1 MAATQKHGK
10 ILQLAKI
17 TVKEISDNIDTGDE
31 EDWELQYEQICELVK
46 KVGLSIDRTKDQ
58 MLDEDK
64 TLEEITSWSNAQ
76 KEELRAFRDLRATL
90 RNKISEKRREETDR
104 ELQREIEKQRIINE
118 ETVQARLREQ
128 REMEEASIRQIQRE
142 EEWITRK
149 LQLEKEAR
157 ELTAYKESLP
167 AKSAAQAVK
176 LQKYTITPF
185 SGDYKD
191 WIRFW
196 NQFEVEVDGS
206 SISDISKF
214 HYLLELTKGK
224 PREDILGLPHT
235 VEGYNEAK
243 RILQST
249 YGKDIKVHKAL
260 IKEIES
266 LHPITNVNKI
276 VNIHDFYNKLSRVV
290 RTLATMKKLDSAQ
303 STVYT
308 LMDKLGPVREIIAQ
322 GDDEWEEWKLE
333 QLTEN
338 LRKYVDR
345 NPMRSG
351 DEIKPDSVNRERF
364 RERDKLLLG
373 NNQNSR
379 RNDDKCV
386 YCGNNQHK
394 SSNCT
399 KVLSVASRREILKRN
414 KLCYNCTGSGHS
426 ASTCKSRNCLKCG
439 QKHHTSICEKQQSTM
454 PDQTS
459 LSEKNLSASNSE
471 TTTIHATVKAKVNG
485 QDVRIMIDTGASS
498 SYICSD
504 LVTKLSLRPTR
515 KETKCIEQMYGTV
528 TKRVEIYR
536 INVTSNAVEG
546 FSLDVDCINAEKP
559 VLTHL
564 PNPKITE
571 LKRKFQRLKRIQFSD
586 EDSSDQQLPVH
597 IIFGAAE
604 YQRIRSTEQPI
615 VGVNPD
621 TDPGAEFTMLG
632 WMLFGRQILESS
644 TAEKGFFVKSSQKD
658 FEQLCNVDVLGLTD
672 PPNNDSEFHEDFTQ
686 HLLKKEGG
694 YYETRLPWKADHPDL
709 PRNKELAM
717 ARLRSTTRRLEMTGK
732 LEDYHDVM
740 QEHIQEGII
749 EKIPQKP
756 SGETVHYIPHQA
768 VIREDAES
776 TKLRIVYDCSA
787 KQNPQLPSLN
797 DCLET
802 GPALQPL
809 LFDIILRNRMKRYC
823 ITGDIR
829 KAFLQIRI
837 NEQDRDAQRILWYDN
852 LKDRNIME
860 YRFTRVIF
868 GAGPSPY
875 ILGATLQK
883 HVLEYKEGYPETA
896 NALLKDTYVDDIQY
910 GGDSVE
916 ELTRFK
922 DQATEIMKEGG
933 FTLHKWHS
941 NVASMESTVVEK
953 GREEEDGVKQQTNSD
968 EKLRNT
974 SKILGIKWD
983 KEEDLLQMNFKSCFQ
998 SDQPVTKRKM
1008 LAVINGIFDLLG
1020 WVSPVSIT
1028 AKILFSE
1035 LCLEKVSW
1043 DENLPEDVQ
1052 RRWNLW
1058 IKGLKACPTIT
1069 IPRSIVNTKAGELSL
1084 HGFADAS
1091 KQAVCAAVYLMV
1103 TSPDGMVD
1111 TNLLVAKSRI
1121 SPKNTT
1127 IPRLELVAAHT
1138 LAKLLRHVTE
1148 TLSSFE
1154 IDDIHL
1160 WSDSTTTLFWLASKG
1175 TWSQYVR
1182 NRVKAIHDLGEWQ
1195 WHYVPT
1201 DQNPSDL
1208 GTRGVPPAKLDDFW
1222 FKGPQWL
1229 SDIHFWPIQ
1238 PEIAETEQAARE
1250 SLPRKKEQT
1259 LMVRENGNNDRH
1271 DWGNSL
1277 IQKFSYWKLLRV
1289 TALVKRF
1296 ADNCRVKEK
1305 RKGPITTEEISSAE
1319 TFWLRF
1325 AQENQELNSPMELRK
1340 DDMGVWRCFGRVP
1353 GYHPAFLP
1361 RKSLLSTRIIQHCH
1375 KATVHGGVQSTMVRV
1390 REQFW
1395 IPQLRQMVKAVCFKC
1410 NGCKKHRAKGM
1421 PSRGI
1426 AALPSFRAE
1435 FCEPFATT
1443 GVDFAGPLY
1452 YKANKKQIKKAYI
1465 VLFTCSSTRAV
1476 HLTLCKDMT
1485 TEEFKKTL
1493 KWFVARRG
1501 KPHLMVSDNAK
1512 TFAATKKWLE
1522 SLQNSEEING
1532 YLASQSIKWSFNL
1545 SRAPWWG
1552 GFFERLIGV
1561 MKSALSK
1568 VIGNALL
1575 SFTELEET
1583 LLDVE
1588 CFMNNR
1594 PLTYLGEEFDK
1605 QVITPNIML
1614 RGERATLLEDNV
1626 ETLEDQADVAK
1637 RLKYIKRCK
1646 EQLRK
1651 RWIGEYLRAL
1661 EERKRS
1667 HVSPDEN
1674 KLNTGRVVL
1683 IKDSTKNKG
1692 QWRIGRVEGE
1702 IVGRDGVVRGYK
1714 IRTGSGYVVERPL
1727 QLIADLEVGGD
1738 VQKEQED
1745 QGGSNLNPTAEEF
1758 VPQGRSR
1765 RGAKE
1770 AAMNRIV
1777 GVQLNEAEED

>member
-1 MAATQKHGK
+1 M
-10 ILQLAKI
+10 
-17 TVKEISDNIDTGDE
+17 
-31 EDWELQYEQICELVK
+31 
-46 KVGLSIDRTKDQ
+46 
-58 MLDEDK
+58 
-64 TLEEITSWSNAQ
+64 
-76 KEELRAFRDLRATL
+76 
-90 RNKISEKRREETDR
+90 
-104 ELQREIEKQRIINE
+104 
-118 ETVQARLREQ
+118 
-128 REMEEASIRQIQRE
+128 
-142 EEWITRK
+142 
-149 LQLEKEAR
+149 
-157 ELTAYKESLP
+157 
-167 AKSAAQAVK
+167 
-176 LQKYTITPF
+176 
-185 SGDYKD
+185 
-191 WIRFW
+191 
-196 NQFEVEVDGS
+196 
-206 SISDISKF
+206 
-214 HYLLELTKGK
+214 
-224 PREDILGLPHT
+224 
-235 VEGYNEAK
+235 
-243 RILQST
+243 
-249 YGKDIKVHKAL
+249 
-260 IKEIES
+260 
-266 LHPITNVNKI
+266 
-276 VNIHDFYNKLSRVV
+276 
-290 RTLATMKKLDSAQ
+290 
-303 STVYT
+303 
-308 LMDKLGPVREIIAQ
+308 
-322 GDDEWEEWKLE
+322 
-333 QLTEN
+333 
-338 LRKYVDR
+338 
-345 NPMRSG
+345 
-351 DEIKPDSVNRERF
+351 
-364 RERDKLLLG
+364 
-373 NNQNSR
+373 
-379 RNDDKCV
+379 
-386 YCGNNQHK
+386 
-394 SSNCT
+394 
-399 KVLSVASRREILKRN
+399 
-414 KLCYNCTGSGHS
+414 
-426 ASTCKSRNCLKCG
+426 
-439 QKHHTSICEKQQSTM
+439 
-454 PDQTS
+454 
-459 LSEKNLSASNSE
+459 
-471 TTTIHATVKAKVNG
+471 
-485 QDVRIMIDTGASS
+485 
-498 SYICSD
+498 
-504 LVTKLSLRPTR
+504 
-515 KETKCIEQMYGTV
+515 
-528 TKRVEIYR
+528 
-536 INVTSNAVEG
+536 
-546 FSLDVDCINAEKP
+546 
-559 VLTHL
+559 
-564 PNPKITE
+564 
-571 LKRKFQRLKRIQFSD
+571 
-586 EDSSDQQLPVH
+586 
-597 IIFGAAE
+597 
-604 YQRIRSTEQPI
+604 
-615 VGVNPD
+615 
-621 TDPGAEFTMLG
+621 
-632 WMLFGRQILESS
+632 
-644 TAEKGFFVKSSQKD
+644 
-658 FEQLCNVDVLGLTD
+658 DVLGLTD

-694 YYETRLPWKADHPDL
+694 YYETKLPWKADHPDL

-896 NALLKDTYVDDIQY
+896 NAILKDTYVDDIQY
-910 GGDSVE
+910 GGDSFE

-968 EKLRNT
+968 EGLRNT
-974 SKILGIKWD
+974 SKILGIQWD

-1043 DENLPEDVQ
+1043 NENLPEDVQ

-1148 TLSSFE
+1148 TLSSVE

-1208 GTRGVPPAKLDDFW
+1208 GTRGVPPANLGDFW

-1259 LMVRENGNNDRH
+1259 LMVQENDRH

-1277 IQKFSYWKLLRV
+1277 IQKFSYWKLLCV

-1340 DDMGVWRCFGRVP
+1340 DDMGVWRCFGRLP

-1375 KATVHGGVQSTMVRV
+1375 KATIHGGVQSTMVKV

-1410 NGCKKHRAKGM
+1410 NGCKKHRAK
-1421 PSRGI
+1421 
-1426 AALPSFRAE
+1426 
-1435 FCEPFATT
+1435 
-1443 GVDFAGPLY
+1443 
-1452 YKANKKQIKKAYI
+1452 
-1465 VLFTCSSTRAV
+1465 
-1476 HLTLCKDMT
+1476 
-1485 TEEFKKTL
+1485 
-1493 KWFVARRG
+1493 
-1501 KPHLMVSDNAK
+1501 
-1512 TFAATKKWLE
+1512 
-1522 SLQNSEEING
+1522 
-1532 YLASQSIKWSFNL
+1532 
-1545 SRAPWWG
+1545 
-1552 GFFERLIGV
+1552 
-1561 MKSALSK
+1561 
-1568 VIGNALL
+1568 
-1575 SFTELEET
+1575 ELEET

-1594 PLTYLGEEFDK
+1594 PLTYLGEGFDK

-1614 RGERATLLEDNV
+1614 RGEGATLLEDNV

-1714 IRTGSGYVVERPL
+1714 IRTGSGYVIERPL